1 MDTTTRQTRPDAP
14 EGTENPPHT
23 RPKGQSRLHS
33 FIESILNIV
42 IGFGVAIGAQLA
54 IFPLFGIQI
63 SLSQNLGIGFLF
75 TLVSLMRSYALR
87 RFFNFLHIRGF

>member
-1 MDTTTRQTRPDAP
+1 MVHTTWKTGPDAP
-14 EGTENPPHT
+14 AGAANPAHS

-33 FIESILNIV
+33 LIESVFNIV

-75 TLVSLMRSYALR
+75 TLVSLVRSYALR
-87 RFFNFLHIRGF
+87 RFFNFLHTRGF